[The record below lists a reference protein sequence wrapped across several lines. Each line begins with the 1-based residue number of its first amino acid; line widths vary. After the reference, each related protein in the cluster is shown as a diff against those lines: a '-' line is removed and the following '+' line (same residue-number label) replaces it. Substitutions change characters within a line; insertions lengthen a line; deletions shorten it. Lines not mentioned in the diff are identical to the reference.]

1 MKKEINTILYYKTIP
16 LAEIQKIYQKIIDI
30 IKTQFEIIELE
41 NIERRD
47 NIDTI
52 SGKVGDFMSD
62 MIKKLIQE
70 GYEATWKKLSSIYST
85 TAIIKLTNIDHLI
98 VNYKL

>member
-1 MKKEINTILYYKTIP
+1 MKKEINTTILQNYTTSRDTKDLPKKY
-16 LAEIQKIYQKIIDI
+16 IDI

-41 NIERRD
+41 NIEHRD

-62 MIKKLIQE
+62 TIKKLIQE
-70 GYEATWKKLSSIYST
+70 GYEAT
-85 TAIIKLTNIDHLI
+85 
-98 VNYKL
+98 